1 MEKEAFLYTI
11 KIVAMTMIM
20 GVVSSTLLYYIGI
33 TMTMILAVLGIM
45 SLFVGLVYLNQIKIL
60 RKMNREE
67 INELKLRN
75 PYPEL

>member
-1 MEKEAFLYTI
+1 MEKEAFHYTI

-20 GVVSSTLLYYIGI
+20 GVVSSTVLYYVGI

-67 INELKLRN
+67 IDELKLRN

>member
-1 MEKEAFLYTI
+1 MEKEAFHYTI

>member
-1 MEKEAFLYTI
+1 MEKEAFHYTI

-67 INELKLRN
+67 IDELKLRN

>member
-1 MEKEAFLYTI
+1 MEKEAFHYTI

-45 SLFVGLVYLNQIKIL
+45 SLFVGLIYLNQIKIL

-67 INELKLRN
+67 IDELKLRN